1 MVCVPTSL
9 LCGVRTPPHVR
20 PRRPP
25 MSTRLPSRL
34 HLRPSVGETPDNR
47 STGSVWHGLSTIKGL
62 CFSLCFGFSV
72 CSSRYALFAGRVV
85 WCLAVNPHLVPW
97 SLGCTHRLNRA
108 SRRIVDS
115 TAQRQVSHAARN
127 IRRSGITSMRRST
140 ATTSSSLPPNHRS
153 TSTIDSSCSSSG
165 TGPGY
170 AGARFYAR

>member
-1 MVCVPTSL
+1 M
-9 LCGVRTPPHVR
+9 
-20 PRRPP
+20 
-25 MSTRLPSRL
+25 
-34 HLRPSVGETPDNR
+34 
-47 STGSVWHGLSTIKGL
+47 
-62 CFSLCFGFSV
+62 
-72 CSSRYALFAGRVV
+72 
-85 WCLAVNPHLVPW
+85 

-165 TGPGY
+165 TGKSKRNVYGCKRGFITFPLNA
-170 AGARFYAR
+170 AGSARFAAEL